1 MAQELSLSLNHIALS
16 VKDVN
21 ASASFYNSILGLQE
35 ITNRTKSEGIRW
47 FSLSDGKELHL
58 VSTVKAPV

>member
-35 ITNRTKSEGIRW
+35 
-47 FSLSDGKELHL
+47 
-58 VSTVKAPV
+58 